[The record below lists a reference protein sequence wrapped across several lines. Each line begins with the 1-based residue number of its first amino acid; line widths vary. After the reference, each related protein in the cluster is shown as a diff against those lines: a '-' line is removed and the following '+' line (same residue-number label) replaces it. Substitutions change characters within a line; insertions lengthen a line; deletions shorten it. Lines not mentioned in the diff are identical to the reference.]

1 MNRGLKKTCM
11 YLASAAAFLLLL
23 VACGSTTGDGGP
35 GGPGGPKPGACT
47 HTLSSDV
54 ISRVVL
60 APTGADCDYYLARQI
75 NLKAELVVM
84 PGTRIVAA
92 EGAMFRVEDSGS
104 VQAVGTADERI
115 EFVGEK
121 AVLGSWYG
129 FCFMGDHR
137 ESRFD
142 HVDIVWAG
150 GVYAV
155 GVRLC
160 RAGIA
165 GSVSSGGEPVHVTN
179 SLVLGAYTSGIDAT
193 RFTLGEF
200 SNNVLAGHV
209 EYGLRVSPSNA
220 GRLDASTDY
229 TGAGVVYGDGSSAAN
244 GRPYVFLASEEQA
257 NTDGIQEWQDIGV
270 PYYVT
275 RDERPYATS
284 AMNFEPGTQTLIHAG
299 VEIVIA
305 EMGGGQPG
313 FWIVNDFAVL
323 ALAGEPGNEV
333 VIRGEVDEPGVW
345 EGIWMYGGG
354 LIGEHAVIAN
364 AGRPSGLVMEAPI
377 TWDRVYGPTH
387 CSHLRNVTIR
397 NSPTYG
403 VYIDEDYEPYVRLD
417 DMSYEQIALVPQQVG
432 AANGPAVLDG
442 VDCE

>member
-1 MNRGLKKTCM
+1 MNRGPKKNLI
-11 YLASAAAFLLLL
+11 YVALAAAVLLLL
-23 VACGSTTGDGGP
+23 VACGSTTDNGGP
-35 GGPGGPKPGACT
+35 GGPGGPKPSACT
-47 HTLSSDV
+47 HTLSSD
-54 ISRVVL
+54 ITSRVVL
-60 APTGADCDYYLARQI
+60 EPTGAECDYYLPRQI
-75 NLKAELVVM
+75 NLKADLVVM
-84 PGTRIVAA
+84 PGTRILAA
-92 EGAMFRVEDSGS
+92 KEAMFRVEDSGS
-104 VQAVGTADERI
+104 VQAVGTADQPI

-121 AVLGSWYG
+121 AVFGSWYG
-129 FCFMGDHR
+129 FCFMGNHR

-142 HVDIVWAG
+142 HVNVVWAG

-165 GSVSSGGEPVHVTN
+165 GSVSTGGEPVHITN
-179 SLVLGAYTSGIDAT
+179 TLVLGANTSGIDAT

-220 GRLDASTDY
+220 GRLDATTDY
-229 TGAGVVYGDGSSAAN
+229 TGAGRTYGDGTSAAN
-244 GRPYVFLASEEQA
+244 GRPYVFLASEDQA

-305 EMGGGQPG
+305 EMGDGMPG
-313 FWIVNDFAVL
+313 FWIVNDLAIL

-377 TWDRVYGPTH
+377 TWDRVYGPTT

-397 NSPTYG
+397 DSPTNG
-403 VYIDEDYEPYVRLD
+403 VYIDEEHEPYVRLD
-417 DMSYEQIALVPQQVG
+417 DMTYERIALVNQVG
-432 AANGPAVLDG
+432 AANGPAVLDL

>member
-1 MNRGLKKTCM
+1 MNRGLKKTCLHVA
-11 YLASAAAFLLLL
+11 LAAVLLLL
-23 VACGSTTGDGGP
+23 VACGSTADNGGP
-35 GGPGGPKPGACT
+35 GGPGGPKPAACT
-47 HTLSSDV
+47 HALSSDIV
-54 ISRVVL
+54 SRTVL
-60 APTGADCDYYLARQI
+60 APTGSECDYYLSRQI
-75 NLKAELVVM
+75 NLKADLVVM
-84 PGTRIVAA
+84 PGTRIWAA

-104 VQAVGTADERI
+104 VQAVGTAGQPI
-115 EFVGEK
+115 QFVGEK
-121 AVLGSWYG
+121 AVLGYWFG
-129 FCFMGDHR
+129 FCFMENHR

-142 HVDIVWAG
+142 HVDVVWAG

-160 RAGIA
+160 RAGIG
-165 GSVSSGGEPVHVTN
+165 GSVSTGGEPVHITN
-179 SLVLGAYTSGIDAT
+179 TVVLGANTSGIDAT

-220 GRLDASTDY
+220 GRLDATTDY
-229 TGAGVVYGDGSSAAN
+229 TGAGRTYGDGSSAAN
-244 GRPYVFLASEEQA
+244 GRPYVFLASESQA

-275 RDERPYATS
+275 RDEGPYATS
-284 AMNFEPGTQTLIHAG
+284 ALSFEHGTRTLIHAG

-313 FWIVNDFAVL
+313 LWIVNDNAVL
-323 ALAGEPGNEV
+323 AFAGEPDNQV

-354 LIGEHAVIAN
+354 LLGEHTVIAN
-364 AGRPSGLVMEAPI
+364 AGRESPLVMEAPI
-377 TWDRVYGPTH
+377 TWDRINGPTH
-387 CSHLRNVTIR
+387 CSHLRNVTISG
-397 NSPTYG
+397 SPTNG
-403 VYIDEDYEPYVRLD
+403 VYIDEDYEPYVHLD
-417 DMSYEQIALVPQQVG
+417 AMNYAGIALEQQVG